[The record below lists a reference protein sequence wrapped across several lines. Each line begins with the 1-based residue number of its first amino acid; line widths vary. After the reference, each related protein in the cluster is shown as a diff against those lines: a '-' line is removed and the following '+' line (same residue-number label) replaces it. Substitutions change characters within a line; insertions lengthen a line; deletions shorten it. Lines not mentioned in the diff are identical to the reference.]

1 MTDLISRDAVIELL
15 LRIKAQAS
23 VAVLYETISK
33 EMEDKVVDIVDMFAE
48 MFQKIPAIDAV
59 PVVRCRECKHLEKE
73 KRQNGETDLFCGLTD
88 LYANPDGYCECGA
101 RMDAKS
107 EEDTDETD

>member
-1 MTDLISRDAVIELL
+1 MRTDLISR
-15 LRIKAQAS
+15 S
-23 VAVLYETISK
+23 AVL
-33 EMEDKVVDIVDMFAE
+33 EMAFCAIKPTHDCQSVVSVVNVEDIE
-48 MFQKIPAIDAV
+48 NIPAIDAV